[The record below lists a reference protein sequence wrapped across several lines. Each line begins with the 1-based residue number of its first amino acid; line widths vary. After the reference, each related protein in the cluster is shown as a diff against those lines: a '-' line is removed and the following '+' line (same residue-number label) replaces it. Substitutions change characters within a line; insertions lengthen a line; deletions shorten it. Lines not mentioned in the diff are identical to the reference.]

1 MQLLKVFEYNFF
13 ADNILCKIKDNYK
26 DINIPPVKH

>member
-1 MQLLKVFEYNFF
+1 MQLLKVFEYNLC
-13 ADNILCKIKDNYK
+13 ADNVLCKIKDNCK